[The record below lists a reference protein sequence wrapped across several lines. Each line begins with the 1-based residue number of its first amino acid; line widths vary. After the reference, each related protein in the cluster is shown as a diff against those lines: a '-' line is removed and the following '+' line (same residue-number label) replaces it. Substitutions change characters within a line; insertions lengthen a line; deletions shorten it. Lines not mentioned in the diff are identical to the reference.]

1 MLLFQIKKH
10 FNFVILTTLFF
21 SLATATQAQREID
34 PESNPPLK
42 DRLYYG
48 GNFAMQF
55 GTITFIDV
63 SPLVGAM
70 ITERFSGGLGAT
82 YQYFDDRR
90 FVGVGT
96 GNRSLYGGRTFL
108 RYNILPNIFAHT
120 EYEMLNFDLFNRRTN
135 EYNREWVPSLFLG
148 AGYFTPF
155 GARGGANFKFL
166 YNLLYDRLRSP
177 YNEPYVIRV
186 GFVL

>member
-1 MLLFQIKKH
+1 MLSFLNKK
-10 FNFVILTTLFF
+10 NTIILVLTILFF
-21 SLATATQAQREID
+21 SLATASQAQREID
-34 PESNPPLK
+34 SESNPPFR

-63 SPLVGAM
+63 SPLVGVM
-70 ITERFSGGLGAT
+70 ITNRFSGAVGAT

-90 FVGVGT
+90 FLNPGT

-108 RYNILPNIFAHT
+108 RYNVLQHIFAHS
-120 EYEMLNFDLFNRRTN
+120 EYELLNFDLFNRRSN

-155 GARGGANFKFL
+155 GARGGANFTFL
-166 YNLLYDRLRSP
+166 YNLWHDNFRSP

-186 GFVL
+186 GFVF